1 MSQLSHLLGHG
12 SPPAASLHERII
24 SHPLVA
30 PIASNPVNVLLFFVL
45 LYHINALLPAPL
57 STLSPKINKARHSNM
72 YSSLPPEHP
81 RSTVWMDYT
90 PKTLAFY
97 DGTGKKEATEPGSGR
112 PEQGVSSYRALL
124 HFLVAHLSTTIL
136 PLLVPTQPPRIL
148 LSINRR
154 VFDVTSG
161 ARFYGPDGP
170 YGNFAGRD
178 ASRGMALQSF
188 DEDVLTPLDQPLD
201 TLEDLKPA
209 ERKQMLEW
217 EQHFL
222 GKYPV
227 VGRLV
232 EGTRSEAK

>member
-1 MSQLSHLLGHG
+1 MSQFSHLLGHG
-12 SPPAASLHERII
+12 SPPAASLHERIV

-45 LYHINALLPAPL
+45 LYHINGLLPAPL
-57 STLSPKINKARHSNM
+57 STLSPKIIKARHSNL

-81 RSTVWMDYT
+81 KSTVWMDYT
-90 PKTLAFY
+90 PKTLAVY
-97 DGTGKKEATEPGSGR
+97 DGTGKKEATEPGTGR
-112 PEQGVSSYRALL
+112 PEQG
-124 HFLVAHLSTTIL
+124 
-136 PLLVPTQPPRIL
+136 PPRIL

-232 EGTRSEAK
+232 E